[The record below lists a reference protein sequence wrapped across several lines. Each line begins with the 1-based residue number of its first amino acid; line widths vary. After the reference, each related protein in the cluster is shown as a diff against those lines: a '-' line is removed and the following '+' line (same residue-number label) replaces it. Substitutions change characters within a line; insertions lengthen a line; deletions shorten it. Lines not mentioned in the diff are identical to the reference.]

1 MKKFLPILGIF
12 TLIFLSSCEK
22 DPLLA
27 FPGDWTLTEGGKVK
41 FQDNG
46 IGYSLNVNDNG
57 LFGTNYFENSCDY
70 SDTSYFYWSA
80 EQDGNKKKGTLEL
93 IFIPEDATS
102 GCVASMSVAYDI
114 RTNNKIRLGDKNVL
128 IDNTMTLNRN
138 K

>member
-1 MKKFLPILGIF
+1 MKRILGLLSICAL
-12 TLIFLSSCEK
+12 LITTSCEK

-41 FQDNG
+41 FQESG
-46 IGYSLNVNDNG
+46 IGYSINVGDNG
-57 LFGTNYFENSCDY
+57 FFGTNYFENSCDY

-80 EQDGNKKKGTLEL
+80 NQDGNKKKGTLEL

-102 GCVASMSVAYDI
+102 GCVASTSVAYDI
-114 RTNNKIRLGDKNVL
+114 RSNNKIRLGDKNVL